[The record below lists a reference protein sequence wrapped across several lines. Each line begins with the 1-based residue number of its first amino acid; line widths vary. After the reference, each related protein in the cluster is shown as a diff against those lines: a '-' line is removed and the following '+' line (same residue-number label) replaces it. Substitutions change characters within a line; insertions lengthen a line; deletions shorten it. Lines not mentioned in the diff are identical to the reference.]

1 MRKTGKSKA
10 LLATGTMMAAL
21 LGGMITAAPANA
33 AAPVFASGPAAAAA
47 IHPCGETT
55 IRTRSALT
63 LIIVPRIRGSI
74 STCYARQGMS
84 GDYVY
89 ALQVNILVCY
99 AGTPAATYIKNSGG
113 ADGVYGAGTRD
124 AFKWIQKNVWGL
136 TGSNVDGVYGP
147 YARDHMLF
155 ALWWH
160 TNTVPTTTNGR
171 CSRYDV

>member
-1 MRKTGKSKA
+1 MRTTHRLRA
-10 LLATGTMMAAL
+10 MFAAL
-21 LGGMITAAPANA
+21 AVTIGGLSGVALAD
-33 AAPVFASGPAAAAA
+33 GPAAAAA
-47 IHPCGETT
+47 STPCSDTT
-55 IRTRSALT
+55 IRTRTANT
-63 LIIVPRIRGSI
+63 LIIVPRIRAGVSL
-74 STCYARQGMS
+74 CYVQQGMS

-99 AGTPAATYIKNSGG
+99 SGTPAATYIRNSGG

-155 ALWWH
+155 ALWYH
-160 TNTVPTTTNGR
+160 TNLNPTSTTGG
-171 CSRYDV
+171 CSRYTG